1 MAKMQLS
8 DEQGQAV
15 KAVVN
20 WFKGKKQVFELSG
33 PAGTGKTTLAKCIT
47 EELGLTGS
55 EVMYCA
61 FTGKAALVLSQKGC
75 NPSSTVHGLIYKAHQ
90 NEQTG
95 VWSYSLSTEYIR
107 ELGVKLIVL
116 DEAPMLGADIA
127 EDLIYCGVKVL
138 ALGDK
143 HQLPP
148 VNGEAYFGVS
158 EPDFLLTEV
167 HRQAADSPIIALAT
181 LVRSGGTLKIG
192 NYGDSRVISAKKFDA
207 SEMLQADQVLCGK
220 NDTRHYLNAAY
231 RKACSKVDWE
241 PTEGER
247 LICLRNNRDRGFLN
261 GQMFLVEEVVSDGKD
276 VECMVLPIDYPET
289 LAVKI
294 STPAE
299 YFKGEDAQL
308 DWRIKK
314 NCDEFCY
321 AYAIS
326 THKSQGSQWQHVLI
340 LDQSKVFKQ
349 DAAKHLYTAITR
361 ASEKVTVFI

>member
-8 DEQGQAV
+8 EEQGQAV
-15 KAVVN
+15 TAVVN

-33 PAGTGKTTLAKCIT
+33 PAGTGKTTLAKYIT
-47 EELGLTGS
+47 EELELTGS

-75 NPSSTVHGLIYKAHQ
+75 SPSSTVHGLIYRAHQ

-95 VWSYSLSTEYIR
+95 EWSFSLTPEYIR

-148 VNGEAYFGVS
+148 VNGEAYFGVR

-192 NYGDSRVISAKKFDA
+192 NYGESRVISAKKFDPQM
-207 SEMLQADQVLCGK
+207 MLEVDQVLCGK
-220 NDTRHYLNAAY
+220 NDTRHYLNGAY
-231 RKACSKVDWE
+231 RKVSSYEGWE

-261 GQMFLVEEVVSDGKD
+261 GQMFLVEETVSDGKD
-276 VECMVLPIDYPET
+276 VSCMVKPVDYPET

-294 STPAE
+294 STPIE
-299 YFKGEDAQL
+299 YFQGSEASL
-308 DWRIKK
+308 DWRVRK
-314 NCDEFCY
+314 NCDEFAF

-326 THKSQGSQWQHVLI
+326 VHKSQGSQWQNLMV
-340 LDQSKVFKQ
+340 LDQSRVFKQ
-349 DAAKHLYTAITR
+349 DAHRHLYTAITR
-361 ASEKVTVFI
+361 ASDKVTVLI